1 MGSSIAG
8 DPLWAVLIP
17 PRLAYFRTL
26 VGIGDAPLE
35 VDFTGWNKYVVLSA
49 ERAYL
54 FPRETINVEWF
65 ERELAV
71 YLALESTGLTVVPRL
86 LGQWRDHA
94 VYPLP
99 FAAVTRLHGMHPS
112 DASVLLDQLGRA
124 IAQWHEITPPELP
137 GARPPAHHDRPDMH
151 WLRRALNPAT
161 TRDAAAEAAG
171 RLGHPERLTRWTEL
185 LDVGARHRHVLVHG
199 DIHEDQLLAVDGHL
213 TGILDWET
221 ARIDHPFWDFD
232 LGEWGSGLWRRH
244 RHDFSRLRSIA
255 WRSYARERGLD
266 TDATPLETAF
276 RLRQALYLRDSDRDP
291 ALVGTIDEHLQAI

>member
-1 MGSSIAG
+1 MGSSVAG

-26 VGIGDAPLE
+26 VGIGDSPLE
-35 VDFTGWNKYVVLSA
+35 VDFTGWNKYVVLSS

-54 FPRETINVEWF
+54 FPRQAINLEWF

-71 YLALESTGLTVVPRL
+71 YGALEPTGLRVVPRL
-86 LGQWRDHA
+86 LGQWRDDA

-99 FAAVTRLHGMHPS
+99 FAAVTRLHGLHPS

-124 IAQWHEITPPELP
+124 IAQWHEITPPALP
-137 GARPPAHHDRPDMH
+137 GARPPAHHDRPDMR

-161 TRDAAAEAAG
+161 TRDAAAEAVG
-171 RLGHPERLTRWTEL
+171 RLGHRERLTRWTEL
-185 LDVGARHRHVLVHG
+185 LDVGAQHHDVLVHG
-199 DIHEDQLLAVDGHL
+199 DIHEDQLLAVNGHL

-221 ARIDHPFWDFD
+221 ARIDHPYWDFD
-232 LGEWGSGLWRRH
+232 LGEWGTGLWRRH
-244 RHDFSRLRSIA
+244 RHDFSRLWSIA

-276 RLRQALYLRDSDRDP
+276 RLRQALYLLDNDRDP
-291 ALVGTIDEHLQAI
+291 SLVGTIDEHLQAI